1 MKKVLSLVLALT
13 MVFAF
18 TLTFTGCGGSDSE
31 EGSGDAAFKAGFI
44 CLHDENSTYD
54 KNFIDAANKACE
66 ELGIRCIN
74 LVPEREDIPRM
85 TRVARA
91 HKIMKDNPG
100 KQCYY
105 ISIHINAAGHGDK
118 WYGASGFAVYVSKN
132 ASDKSK
138 ELAKNIYDTAYDF
151 GLYGNR
157 SIPKEH
163 YWQANYDVIY
173 YTKCPA
179 ILTENLFQ
187 DNRAEVEYLKS
198 EKGKEAICNYHLIGI
213 CKTIGIPYGLVIA

>member
-1 MKKVLSLVLALT
+1 MRVDDVILMFDPGHGTREFTAGKHSPDKSLFEGEWARE
-13 MVFAF
+13 MVPRII
-18 TLTFTGCGGSDSE
+18 E
-31 EGSGDAAFKAGFI
+31 
-44 CLHDENSTYD
+44 
-54 KNFIDAANKACE
+54 ACE
-66 ELGIRCIN
+66 ELGIKCFN

-85 TRVARA
+85 TRVNRA
-91 HKIMKDNPG
+91 HQIMKDNPG

-105 ISIHINAAGHGDK
+105 ISIHINAAASSGWH
-118 WYGASGFAVYVSKN
+118 GASGFAVYVSKN

-138 ELAKNIYDTAYDF
+138 ELARNIYDTAYDF

-157 SIPKEH
+157 NIPKEH
-163 YWQANYDVIY
+163 YWQANFDVIY

-187 DNRAEVEYLKS
+187 DNRVEVEFLKS
-198 EKGKEAICNYHLIGI
+198 EKGKETVVNYHLIGI

>member
-1 MKKVLSLVLALT
+1 MRVSDVILMFDPGHGTREFTAGKHSPDKTLFEGEWARE
-13 MVFAF
+13 MVPR
-18 TLTFTGCGGSDSE
+18 
-31 EGSGDAAFKAGFI
+31 I
-44 CLHDENSTYD
+44 
-54 KNFIDAANKACE
+54 IKACE

-187 DNRAEVEYLKS
+187 DNRVEVEYLKS